1 MGEKD
6 MEKRIGGTEEMAD
19 PCRQEYTLQQVIER
33 LSAVE
38 KDVSDLKVGHAET
51 KVYVKQIFEKLED
64 IKNMFSDMKG
74 MFEQQSKAYA
84 DAQEKM
90 ASAQATQILSAQA
103 QAVEQVTEAQ
113 TKNVSTWKP
122 IVLEVLKFA
131 GIFGAGAGA
140 LKLFGG

>member
-1 MGEKD
+1 

-33 LSAVE
+33 LGAVE

-64 IKNMFSDMKG
+64 IKSMFSDMKG

-84 DAQEKM
+84 EAQEKR
-90 ASAQATQILSAQA
+90 ANTQAAQILSAQA
-103 QAVEQVTEAQ
+103 QAVEQVTDAQ
-113 TKNVSTWKP
+113 GKNVASWKP
-122 IVLEVLKFA
+122 IVLDLLKYA
-131 GIFGAGAGA
+131 ALIGAGAGA
-140 LKLFGG
+140 VKLIGG